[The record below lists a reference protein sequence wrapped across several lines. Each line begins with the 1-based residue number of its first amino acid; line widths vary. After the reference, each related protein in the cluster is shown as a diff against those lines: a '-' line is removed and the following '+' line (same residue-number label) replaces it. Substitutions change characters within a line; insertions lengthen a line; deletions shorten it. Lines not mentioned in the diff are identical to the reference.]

1 MCGSTEHPHPAKK
14 GVESVD
20 ISEEKLQNM
29 QTNVDKLRKDQEKA
43 AGDAAAARSEY
54 DTRKDTYIASVRKL
68 QERLHRSISS
78 ITEQSSVT
86 EMSNALENWKQQTET
101 ELEKLTADAK
111 LLVKIREAL
120 QNVEKQKKQLQD
132 TYDECT
138 EKEKAAAEKLA
149 GSEAAL
155 ENVKGSV
162 EFKTEEEARAALLQA
177 EDSKKQAEEVYQK
190 VLAEAK
196 KAANAQKQAETL
208 ISRYQQE
215 IPEQKKCVEDRK
227 TSYTEVMEI
236 KQMTESEWKELV
248 ETYSVKR
255 QKSFRKRL
263 MHIMRKRLQ
272 HRQDEILRRM
282 QLGNQNVQCW
292 KNFRKKKKLQKRN
305 IWRQK
310 RFITNCE

>member
-1 MCGSTEHPHPAKK
+1 MYRE
-14 GVESVD
+14 
-20 ISEEKLQNM
+20 
-29 QTNVDKLRKDQEKA
+29 RKA
-43 AGDAAAARSEY
+43 A
-54 DTRKDTYIASVRKL
+54 V
-68 QERLHRSISS
+68 
-78 ITEQSSVT
+78 
-86 EMSNALENWKQQTET
+86 
-101 ELEKLTADAK
+101 
-111 LLVKIREAL
+111 
-120 QNVEKQKKQLQD
+120 
-132 TYDECT
+132 
-138 EKEKAAAEKLA
+138 EKLA

-248 ETYSVKR
+248 ETYSR
-255 QKSFRKRL
+255 EAARKSFRKRL

-305 IWRQK
+305 IWRKK